1 MEQPKKEIFSR
12 GITKRSLKN
21 FTAQKW
27 RDTLAT
33 KDWDSI
39 IKCENLDG
47 KVVLYNKAIQE
58 ALDEIAPIST
68 FKVRSHHKFGLS
80 DQTKA
85 LMKTR
90 DQTMTC
96 IYTTV

>member
-39 IKCENLDG
+39 ISCENLDE
-47 KVVLYNKAIQE
+47 KKMVSYNKAIQE
-58 ALDEIAPIST
+58 DLDEIAPIRT
-68 FKVRSHHKFGLS
+68 FKVRSHHNLVYLIKP
-80 DQTKA
+80 KH
-85 LMKTR
+85 
-90 DQTMTC
+90 
-96 IYTTV
+96 